1 MGRTVLSASP
11 PSGKAAAAAQYLG
24 GSVVC
29 SGTITKYA
37 LASAMGFDHGHCT
50 VSAKTGEY
58 FLSFFNEFM
67 TLERV
72 ENILGQPLLPYVQ
85 SVLKK

>member
-1 MGRTVLSASP
+1 M
-11 PSGKAAAAAQYLG
+11 
-24 GSVVC
+24 VC
-29 SGTITKYA
+29 SGAITKYE

-72 ENILGQPLLPYVQ
+72 ENILGQPLLALCAI
-85 SVLKK
+85 SFEKKSLPQNIRQTHFET

>member
-1 MGRTVLSASP
+1 
-11 PSGKAAAAAQYLG
+11 
-24 GSVVC
+24 
-29 SGTITKYA
+29 
-37 LASAMGFDHGHCT
+37 MGFDHGYCT